1 MTETTKATFGCGKT
15 KGDVCQRRLHKPEG
29 FMLTWVMYDIPKD
42 RTRNKIAKLC
52 EESGIYRVQYSIF
65 LGELNNAQRKELT
78 INLKDLMNNDE
89 DSVYVFP
96 MCNEDFNKCKLLGQA
111 FNKELIADEIKTLFL

>member
-1 MTETTKATFGCGKT
+1 
-15 KGDVCQRRLHKPEG
+15 
-29 FMLTWVMYDIPKD
+29 MLTWVMYDIPKD